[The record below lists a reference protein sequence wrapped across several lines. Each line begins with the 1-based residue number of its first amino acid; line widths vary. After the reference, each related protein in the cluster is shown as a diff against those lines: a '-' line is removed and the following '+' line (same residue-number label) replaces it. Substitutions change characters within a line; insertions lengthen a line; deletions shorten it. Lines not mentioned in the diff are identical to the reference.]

1 MKEITLQIPEGKKA
15 EWINGVLTL
24 VDEKKQDITECI
36 KTFEDACYEIGFDHP
51 FVNAYYDCIVSNHSK
66 SMNDHD
72 LVAYLKLRIITAAL
86 NEGWEP
92 QFTKDEYRWYSYH
105 RLITKEQ
112 YEELSDDEKRYVVY
126 RDSSTI
132 NTYYG
137 FVYSHT
143 YCVSSGYDSYVSS
156 QLAFKNEKLAD
167 YAGKQFAEIYAA
179 FCFKPKGK

>member
-15 EWINGVLTL
+15 EWINGVLAL
-24 VDEKKQDITECI
+24 VDEKKQDITERI
-36 KTFEDACYEIGFDHP
+36 KTFEDAYNELGNDHP
-51 FVNAYYDCIVSNHSK
+51 FVRAFNGYVSHIHEND
-66 SMNDHD
+66 MNDHD

-105 RLITKEQ
+105 HLITKEQ

-137 FVYSHT
+137 FVYSHR

-167 YAGKQFAEIYAA
+167 YAGKQFVEIYAA